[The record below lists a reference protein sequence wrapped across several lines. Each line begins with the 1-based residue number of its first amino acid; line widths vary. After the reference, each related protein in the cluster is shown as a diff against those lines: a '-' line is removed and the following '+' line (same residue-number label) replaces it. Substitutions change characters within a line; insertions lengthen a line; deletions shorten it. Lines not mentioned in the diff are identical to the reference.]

1 MPRVACA
8 LLSVVLLAACSES
21 GQPLA
26 PSTRAPAVP
35 RSSATTTIQNLDIPF
50 SSLQFVPCANGG
62 AGENV
67 LLEGTLHLVSR
78 FTVSANGEASATVHE
93 NLQGVSGT
101 GQITGDKYQGTDSNT
116 LGATLAAGT
125 TFTQTS
131 SFQVIG
137 PGPDNNFTAH
147 LTSHFTVNANGEITS
162 DHFIS
167 SVECS

>member
-1 MPRVACA
+1 MPRVSFA
-8 LLSVVLLAACSES
+8 LLSVVLLAACSDS

-35 RSSATTTIQNLDIPF
+35 RSSATTTITNQTVPF

-67 LLEGTLHLVSR
+67 LLQGTLHLVSR
-78 FTVSANGEASATVHE
+78 FTVAESGQASATVHE

-116 LGATLAAGT
+116 LRATLGVGT

-131 SFQVIG
+131 SFQVVG

>member
-1 MPRVACA
+1 MPRVSFA
-8 LLSVVLLAACSES
+8 LLSMVLLAACSDS

-26 PSTRAPAVP
+26 PSTRAPAV
-35 RSSATTTIQNLDIPF
+35 RHSSATTTIQNLTVPF

-78 FTVSANGEASATVHE
+78 FTDAGNGQASATVHE

-101 GQITGDKYQGTDSNT
+101 GQITGDQYQGTDSETLRAT
-116 LGATLAAGT
+116 LGAAT
-125 TFTQTS
+125 TFTLTN
-131 SFQVIG
+131 SFQVVG
-137 PGPDNNFTAH
+137 PGPDNNFTVH

-162 DHFIS
+162 DHFSS